1 MNPSE
6 SPLSNQPSHQDS
18 NPIDRITAELLRAK
32 SRQRRLYLLVFLG
45 LSVGLFCTLA
55 MVVLSNAT
63 HIDIQPEEAQ
73 ESALIRIVDGVGKT
87 VGSKLYS
94 WSANPVIE
102 VSASGFRPL
111 RKTLQASEIGG
122 AVRLELAELSGEL
135 QITTEP
141 PSDKTRW
148 FIDGQMSAV
157 AEALN
162 QDVEAGQYSVV
173 IDSPYYLKKEILVSP
188 ERGKVLRLKIDLE
201 SVSGQFK
208 IETRPAG
215 ARIHING
222 DFAGVSPLLLSKPGG
237 AYELKVS
244 YGDYRSIS
252 EHVELTNSD
261 SFIKRDYRLMQKDAR
276 LDVRLSPAGGRLLLD
291 GEIVKASGNL
301 LVKAGHVHTLMY
313 LKDGYFSQ
321 QQQVSANVGDKKKVW
336 FSLKPELGLVR
347 VISRPA
353 ATVNID
359 GKDVGRTPFEMKLLA
374 IPHQLIVHK
383 QGYRSYRKILRP
395 TAKSAQEVKVK
406 LATQIEAKLAE
417 SPGIMTNSAGIEL
430 KQFRPD
436 ELFIMGAPRSEKG
449 QRANEFLRSVKL
461 TRPFYI
467 STHEVSRAQYA
478 RFKRVKAVGNVP
490 ITSISWIDAA
500 RYCNWLSEQENMIP
514 FYDIRGEQLRGS
526 NRMSDGYRLPTEAE
540 WEWLARKASKPK
552 QSKFT
557 WGDETT
563 IPPKAGNIA
572 DEYANGKTAHYVPN
586 YSDGFAG
593 MAPVGSFPLEQMG
606 LYDLTGN
613 ASEWVHDVYA
623 LMPTA
628 AQGVE
633 TNPLGANKG
642 DTHTV
647 KGSNWRS
654 GTITELRASYRQG
667 EKMGRD
673 DIGFRVARYVYGGSD
688 GGK

>member
-1 MNPSE
+1 MNSSE
-6 SPLSNQPSHQDS
+6 SPLAHQSNNEGSH
-18 NPIDRITAELLRAK
+18 PVERITAELLRAK
-32 SRQRRLYLLVFLG
+32 SRQRRMYILVFLG
-45 LSVGLFCTLA
+45 LFVGVFCTLA

-63 HIDIQPEEAQ
+63 HIDIHPEESQ

-94 WSANPVIE
+94 WSENPVIE
-102 VSASGFRPL
+102 VTASGFSPL
-111 RKTLQASEIGG
+111 RKTLEASEIGG
-122 AVRLELAELSGEL
+122 TVRLELAELPGEL
-135 QITTEP
+135 QITTNP
-141 PSDKTRW
+141 LSDKTRW
-148 FIDGQMSAV
+148 FIDGQMAAV
-157 AEALN
+157 AALLK
-162 QDVEAGQYSVV
+162 QDVEAGQHNVA
-173 IDSPYYLKKEILVSP
+173 IDSPYYLKKDILVSL
-188 ERGKVLRLKIDLE
+188 ERGKVLGLTIGLE
-201 SVSGQFK
+201 NVAGQFK
-208 IETRPAG
+208 IKTRPAG
-215 ARIHING
+215 AKIHING
-222 DFAGVSPLLLSKPGG
+222 DLAGVSPLTLSKRGG
-237 AYELKVS
+237 AYELNIS
-244 YGDYRSIS
+244 YGDYQAIT
-252 EHVELTNSD
+252 EHVEITNSD
-261 SFIKRDYRLMQKDAR
+261 SVVERDYRLVQKGAR
-276 LDVRLSPAGGRLLLD
+276 LNLRLSPAGGRLLLD
-291 GEIVKASGNL
+291 GKMVKASGNL
-301 LVKAGHVHTLMY
+301 LVKAGRTHTLIY

-321 QQQVSANVGDKKKVW
+321 QQSVSVKTGEKKRVS
-336 FSLKPELGLVR
+336 FNLKQELGQVR
-347 VISRPA
+347 VISTPA

-359 GKDVGRTPFEMKLLA
+359 GKDVGRTPLEMKLLA
-374 IPHQLIVHK
+374 IPHQLIVHR
-383 QGYRSYRKILRP
+383 QGYRSHRKMLRP
-395 TAKSAQEVKVK
+395 TATSAQEVKVK

-417 SPGIMTNSAGIEL
+417 SPEMMSNSAGIEL
-430 KQFRPD
+430 KQFRPND
-436 ELFIMGAPRSEKG
+436 LFVMGAPRSEKG

-467 STHEVSRAQYA
+467 STHEVSRSQYA
-478 RFKRVKAVGNVP
+478 RFKRVKAMDNVP

-500 RYCNWLSEQENMIP
+500 RYCNWLSKQEKMIP

-526 NRMSDGYRLPTEAE
+526 NMMSDGYRLPTEAE

-552 QSKFT
+552 QTRFT

-572 DEYANGKTAHYVPN
+572 DEYANGKTARYVPN

-593 MAPVGSFPLEQMG
+593 IAPVGSFPVEQMG

-623 LMPTA
+623 LVPTA

-673 DIGFRVARYVYGGSD
+673 DIGFRVARYVHGGSD